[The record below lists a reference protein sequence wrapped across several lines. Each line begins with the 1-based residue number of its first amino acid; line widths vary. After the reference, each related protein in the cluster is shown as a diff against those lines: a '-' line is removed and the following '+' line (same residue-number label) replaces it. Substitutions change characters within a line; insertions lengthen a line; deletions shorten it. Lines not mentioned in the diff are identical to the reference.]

1 MWRACSFAIEDFV
14 NGDNR
19 DAFTTEYMWKIQG
32 IVSSINSR
40 LKLEAVAYY
49 SGGAVDDGFCEKYA
63 PYIDGVVFPRPD
75 EPHHNVLRGSTLAQQ
90 LDAVTPCT
98 EKHHI
103 DANLLL
109 YTGRY
114 GTFDAPEAGYVQDLV
129 VSDGRMELDEL
140 MVLPARHP
148 GTAAGGIT
156 ARQRS
161 SLGEKVRD
169 PHLRRRWERK
179 AAACSRCLEEVR
191 HQPAGGHDGRL
202 RRSSDHA
209 VVGEHDQVDV
219 GVVEVRAQSS

>member
-14 NGDNR
+14 SGDNR

-114 GTFDAPEAGYVQDLV
+114 GTFDAPEAGYVQVALS
-129 VSDGRMELDEL
+129 VSSEINYRSRSTPLSCEMSAGMSASFDTTFAT
-140 MVLPARHP
+140 LPRASGAVAKLP
-148 GTAAGGIT
+148 GSMSEA
-156 ARQRS
+156 
-161 SLGEKVRD
+161 
-169 PHLRRRWERK
+169 
-179 AAACSRCLEEVR
+179 
-191 HQPAGGHDGRL
+191 
-202 RRSSDHA
+202 
-209 VVGEHDQVDV
+209 V
-219 GVVEVRAQSS
+219 GVCAGLDDGAAEGESVDDGGA